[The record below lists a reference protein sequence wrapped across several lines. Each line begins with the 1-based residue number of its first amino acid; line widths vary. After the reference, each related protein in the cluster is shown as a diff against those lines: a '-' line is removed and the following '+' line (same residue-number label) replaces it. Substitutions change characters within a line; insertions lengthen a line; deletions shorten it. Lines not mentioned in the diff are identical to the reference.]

1 MGGVVT
7 GDTVDCA
14 IGNRLPDRLTII
26 LTAQGRRQLE
36 PGIVFHQG
44 QIIEH
49 EIGRSGI
56 TGDADFTITASEEVN
71 GVSIK
76 AYIENEQGTQD
87 GAITL
92 GGTFGSVK
100 IGDDSFSAA
109 ESIDEVAGIAEFE
122 LGDSAIAAT
131 TSEALTAMWT
141 LPTMVD
147 GLTVHASYGAGAGT
161 NNTADTDEYVVTSY
175 AVSYTTGM
183 VTVGYGSID
192 DEQTPTFDSTVTN
205 VSLSTGPIFVGYE
218 VTTNDGALNTD
229 ISALGLSYDYGQGK
243 VFVESQTTDTN
254 GTETNDSGVGVSY
267 KIGAV
272 NMYIQSNSG
281 DTVADNGKFV
291 GVEYAF

>member
-1 MGGVVT
+1 MKKIIAVAVASAFALPAFAADVSLT
-7 GDTVDCA
+7 GDVEYAFAKYESD
-14 IGNRLPDRLTII
+14 G
-26 LTAQGRRQLE
+26 
-36 PGIVFHQG
+36 V
-44 QIIEH
+44 
-49 EIGRSGI
+49 SGI
-56 TGDADFTITASEEVN
+56 TGDADFTITASDEVG
-71 GVSIK
+71 GVSIT

-87 GAITL
+87 GAISL
-92 GGTFGSVK
+92 SGSFGTVK

-131 TSEALTAMWT
+131 TAEALTAQWT

-147 GLTVHASYGAGAGT
+147 GLTIHASYGAGAGS
-161 NNTADTDEYVVTSY
+161 NNLLDTDEYVVTSY

-267 KIGAV
+267 TLGAV